1 MSDIHLKFVSPCQ
14 SFLDTSFFQELA
26 RLKLDVLKLD
36 STTKELTSSIDTSHI
51 PRGSSCAHLFL
62 DSDSFKDRKPREG
75 ELLIKGSLHNFNT
88 IEEFKKVDKTK
99 FLRDRADELWKE
111 GTNDPNNCVK
121 FSIISFA
128 DLKAFKFFY
137 WVCVPCFQLDSLNPT
152 VEDTGLLPSPSKFNE
167 WFVTHPSCWSCLVT
181 DSGELIEFNKSNSA
195 RSSTLCMRDT
205 SSVEMVPSALTKSF
219 VSLLKHFSPDLKK
232 VRLVFIRSG
241 KASSFWVDV
250 DVSSVKGSEKAGLKV
265 SGWERNLQNKL
276 TPRAV
281 DLSSLIDPLHV
292 ADQSLDLNLKLMKW
306 RIAPE
311 IDLGIIKST
320 SVLLL
325 GSGTLGCY
333 VARVLLAWGVRK
345 ITFVD
350 NGTVSFSNPVRQPLF
365 TFSSCGKP
373 KAKAAADSLR
383 EIFPLVEAEGVELA
397 VPMIGHPITNE
408 AKQIEDYE
416 RLLELVKAHDVL
428 FLLMDSRETR
438 WLPTVLGYA
447 EDKIVINAALGFDS
461 YLVMRH
467 GNYKRE
473 QKADRLGC
481 YFCQDIVAP
490 SDSLTDRTLDQMCTV
505 TRPGV
510 ALMAASQS
518 VELLVSILQHP
529 KRNSGGPDEKVILG
543 DLPHQI
549 RGFLSEFKTLKLR
562 TTAYEHCSAC
572 SSTIIEECKSRGWDF
587 VRDALNDYK
596 TVEDLCGLS
605 EVQLKAEEVMNDV
618 LYEWNDDGED
628 GELL

>member
-1 MSDIHLKFVSPCQ
+1 MSDPHLKFVAPCQ

-36 STTKELTSSIDTSHI
+36 SAIKELTSSIGISHI
-51 PRGSSCAHLFL
+51 PRGSPCAHLFL
-62 DSDSFKDRKPREG
+62 DSHSFGSRERKEG
-75 ELLIKGSLHNFNT
+75 EMLIKGSLYNFNT
-88 IEEFKKVDKTK
+88 IEEFKKVDKTR

-111 GTNDPNNCVK
+111 GIEDPNDCVK

-137 WVCVPCFQLDSLNPT
+137 WVCVPCFQLDSLTASVRGSGPFKST
-152 VEDTGLLPSPSKFNE
+152 SKFDE
-167 WFVTHPSCWSCLVT
+167 WFAAHPGCWSCLVGE
-181 DSGELIEFNKSNSA
+181 SGELMEFNKVNSV

-205 SSVEMVPSALTKSF
+205 STVDMVPSALAKSF
-219 VSLLKHFSPDLKK
+219 ISLLKHFRSDLKE
-232 VRLVFIRSG
+232 VRLIFIRSET
-241 KASSFWVDV
+241 ASSFWVDT
-250 DVSSVKGSEKAGLKV
+250 DMSSILAPDNTKLKV
-265 SGWERNLQNKL
+265 TGWERNLQNKL

-311 IDLGIIKST
+311 INLDIIKNT

-365 TFSSCGKP
+365 TFNSCGKP
-373 KAKAAADSLR
+373 KAAAAADSLR

-397 VPMIGHPITNE
+397 VPMIGHPITSE
-408 AKQIEDYE
+408 SKQNEDYK
-416 RLLELVKAHDVL
+416 RLLELIKAHDVV

-438 WLPTVLGYA
+438 WLPTVMGYA

-467 GNYKRE
+467 GNYE
-473 QKADRLGC
+473 TDQKADRLGC
-481 YFCQDIVAP
+481 YFCQDVVAP

-518 VELLVSILQHP
+518 VELLVSLLQHP
-529 KRNSGGPDEKVILG
+529 MRNGGRPDEKVILG

-549 RGFLSEFKTLKLR
+549 RGFLSEFKTLQLR
-562 TTAYEHCSAC
+562 VTAYEHCSAC
-572 SSTIIEECKSRGWDF
+572 SSIIVEEFKSRGWDF

-618 LYEWNDDGED
+618 LDEWDDDGED